1 MTTSVLVLRHLAF
14 EDLGILESVLIEQGD
29 QVRYLD
35 IGVDP
40 IDAEAIVAADLLVVL
55 GGPIGVGDIE
65 LFPYLAQEIAA
76 IDARLKVRRRT
87 LGICLGAQLIAAA
100 RGERVYPSPGGV
112 EIGFGPLD
120 LTAAGAAGP
129 LGEVAGTPVL
139 HWHGDTFDLPGDAE
153 LLASTPAC
161 ANQAFAIDDHVL
173 ALQFHVV
180 HGRADTVLAA
190 HLVDGVN
197 PLGEEQYPFRQGGF
211 ARIDV
216 GADTDIPYFAQVFFH
231 HAFLGCRLQVA
242 CLGRERKK

>member
-40 IDAEAIVAADLLVVL
+40 
-55 GGPIGVGDIE
+55 
-65 LFPYLAQEIAA
+65 

-173 ALQFHVV
+173 ALQFHVE
-180 HGRADTVLAA
+180 AD
-190 HLVDGVN
+190 
-197 PLGEEQYPFRQGGF
+197 P
-211 ARIDV
+211 ARIEQWLIGHSHELV
-216 GADTDIPYFAQVFFH
+216 SGGHDIAKIRDDAARYGGELATRAKAVLSRWLDGP
-231 HAFLGCRLQVA
+231 GS
-242 CLGRERKK
+242 

>member
-173 ALQFHVV
+173 ALQFHVE
-180 HGRADTVLAA
+180 ADPARIEQWLIGHSHELVSGGHDIAKIREDAARYGGELAA
-190 HLVDGVN
+190 RVRAVLSSGWTDLGVSD
-197 PLGEEQYPFRQGGF
+197 LSL
-211 ARIDV
+211 
-216 GADTDIPYFAQVFFH
+216 TFF
-231 HAFLGCRLQVA
+231 LR
-242 CLGRERKK
+242 

>member
-55 GGPIGVGDIE
+55 GGPIGVGDVE
-65 LFPYLAQEIAA
+65 LFPYLTQEIAA
-76 IDARLKVRRRT
+76 IDARLKLRRRT

-173 ALQFHVV
+173 ALQFHVE
-180 HGRADTVLAA
+180 AD
-190 HLVDGVN
+190 
-197 PLGEEQYPFRQGGF
+197 P
-211 ARIDV
+211 ARIEQWLIGHSHELV
-216 GADTDIPYFAQVFFH
+216 SGGHDIAKIRDDAARYGGELATRAKAVLSRWLDGPTS
-231 HAFLGCRLQVA
+231 
-242 CLGRERKK
+242 

>member
-173 ALQFHVV
+173 ALQFHVE
-180 HGRADTVLAA
+180 ADPARIEQWLIGHSHELVSGGHDIAKIREDAARYGGELAA
-190 HLVDGVN
+190 RVRAVLSRWLDG
-197 PLGEEQYPFRQGGF
+197 P
-211 ARIDV
+211 
-216 GADTDIPYFAQVFFH
+216 TS
-231 HAFLGCRLQVA
+231 
-242 CLGRERKK
+242 

>member
-173 ALQFHVV
+173 ALQFHVE
-180 HGRADTVLAA
+180 AD
-190 HLVDGVN
+190 
-197 PLGEEQYPFRQGGF
+197 P
-211 ARIDV
+211 ARIEQWLIGHNHELV
-216 GADTDIPYFAQVFFH
+216 SGGHDIAKIRDDAARYGGELATRAKAVLSRWLDGPTS
-231 HAFLGCRLQVA
+231 
-242 CLGRERKK
+242 

>member
-173 ALQFHVV
+173 ALQFHVE
-180 HGRADTVLAA
+180 AD
-190 HLVDGVN
+190 
-197 PLGEEQYPFRQGGF
+197 P
-211 ARIDV
+211 ARIEQWLIGHSHELV
-216 GADTDIPYFAQVFFH
+216 SGGHDIAKIRDDAARYGGELVTRAKAVLSRWLDGPTS
-231 HAFLGCRLQVA
+231 
-242 CLGRERKK
+242 

>member
-173 ALQFHVV
+173 ALQFHVE
-180 HGRADTVLAA
+180 ADPARIEQWLIGHSHELVSGGHDIAKIRDDAARYGGELAA
-190 HLVDGVN
+190 RVRAVLSRWLDG
-197 PLGEEQYPFRQGGF
+197 PGS
-211 ARIDV
+211 
-216 GADTDIPYFAQVFFH
+216 
-231 HAFLGCRLQVA
+231 
-242 CLGRERKK
+242 

>member
-173 ALQFHVV
+173 ALQFHVE
-180 HGRADTVLAA
+180 AD
-190 HLVDGVN
+190 
-197 PLGEEQYPFRQGGF
+197 P
-211 ARIDV
+211 ARIEQWLIGHSHELV
-216 GADTDIPYFAQVFFH
+216 SGGHDIAKI
-231 HAFLGCRLQVA
+231 
-242 CLGRERKK
+242 REDAARYGGELATRAKAVLSRWLDGPTS